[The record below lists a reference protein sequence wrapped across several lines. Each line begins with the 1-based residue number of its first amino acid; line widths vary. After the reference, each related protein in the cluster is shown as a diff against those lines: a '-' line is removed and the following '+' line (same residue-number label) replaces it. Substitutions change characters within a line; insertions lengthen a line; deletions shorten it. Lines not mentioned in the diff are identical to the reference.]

1 MNNTLRLG
9 LFAASALAVLSLAA
23 CKTTD
28 DMSQDSAPAA
38 QPAPPAPTD
47 TSTMPTPT
55 STMPPADT
63 GTAPPTTP

>member
-28 DMSQDSAPAA
+28 DMSQDSAPTAE
-38 QPAPPAPTD
+38 PAPPAPTD
-47 TSTMPTPT
+47 SSTMPMPT
-55 STMPPADT
+55 STTPPTDSST
-63 GTAPPTTP
+63 PPTTP